1 MISRP
6 NSLGSSVGITISDSY
21 EDLQL
26 NVKSFHKRYPQQELL
41 ISEYISGGVEITCG
55 CLQRKDGSFISLPPV
70 EIIPQGHVFFDYES
84 KYDVGGA
91 EEIIPPPSLSSKMTR
106 RISQLACTIHERLG
120 CSTYSRSDF
129 IVKGNTLYFIET
141 NTLPGFTETSLFPQE
156 TAAIGMNLQETL
168 EFILKN

>member
-91 EEIIPPPSLSSKMTR
+91 EEIIPPVSYTHLDVYKRQMSSR
-106 RISQLACTIHERLG
+106 YISA
-120 CSTYSRSDF
+120 
-129 IVKGNTLYFIET
+129 
-141 NTLPGFTETSLFPQE
+141 
-156 TAAIGMNLQETL
+156 
-168 EFILKN
+168 FILLLCLLIFPMSVKAVVCSGADDCQNKIKEYEEKLNQAKVDVYKRQTIYGHH